1 MVRDLRA
8 YYSMPD
14 YISGPLD
21 PAALAEDVRELA
33 HDAHRVLNSP
43 SPVIPEIDAL
53 AERVASLQDQ
63 IRGYPFDE
71 LACWLDNVRQI
82 IEAT

>member
-1 MVRDLRA
+1 MLDHT
-8 YYSMPD
+8 P
-14 YISGPLD
+14 GPLD

-33 HDAHRVLNSP
+33 NDAHRVLNAP
-43 SPVIPEIDAL
+43 SPVTPEIDAL
-53 AERVASLQDQ
+53 AQRVAHLQHQ

>member
-1 MVRDLRA
+1 MADQIPV
-8 YYSMPD
+8 
-14 YISGPLD
+14 PLD
-21 PAALAEDVRELA
+21 PAALAENVRELA
-33 HDAHRVLNSP
+33 NDAHRVLNAP
-43 SPVIPEIDAL
+43 IPVTPEIDAL
-53 AERVASLQDQ
+53 AERVAYLQDQ